1 LPTYNIV
8 IDDDNRAFVVLLI
21 QRYDKSSYDKVRF
34 KIDTGAD
41 RTTISPKTLFYLGYD
56 VATVNKLIKHSGSG
70 STASDELS
78 RHFSIDLNIKH
89 IMGQLVP
96 KGLKFPFIC
105 KWERDIPY
113 PKPDCTGCNLAGSVS
128 GTFRSLLGNDI
139 LSCFDATINRTKK
152 EITFNRISD
161 LTLRNKL
168 YPDCELF
175 EYQSN

>member
-1 LPTYNIV
+1 MLPYSIK
-8 IDDDNRAFVVLLI
+8 IDSANRAFIILQI
-21 QRYDKSSYDKVRF
+21 QRYDKSSYDGVEFKV
-34 KIDTGAD
+34 DTGAD
-41 RTTISPKTLFYLGYD
+41 RTTISPKALFYLGYD
-56 VATVNKLIKHSGSG
+56 SAIINNLIKHSGSG
-70 STASDELS
+70 STAADELS
-78 RHFSIDLNIKH
+78 RHYSIELNIKH

-113 PKPDCTGCNLAGSVS
+113 PKPDCDGCEFAGTVS

-139 LSCFDATINRTKK
+139 LSCFDSTIDRNKK
-152 EITFNRISD
+152 VITFNRISS